1 MQELCLAQDDG
12 RAYPAAALKSMSG
25 EGAQDR
31 AVQLRRA
38 NSRPHNSRFASVGL
52 RPYVGE
58 SKRVASPTR
67 RWPCSSN
74 FNTITINF
82 FAN

>member
-1 MQELCLAQDDG
+1 MQDLCLAQDDG

-38 NSRPHNSRFASVGL
+38 NSRPHNSRFASAASGL
-52 RPYVGE
+52 T
-58 SKRVASPTR
+58 SAKASVSFR
-67 RWPCSSN
+67 R
-74 FNTITINF
+74 TQTAIGRIYRLDI
-82 FAN
+82 